1 MELLEFLLHIKR
13 FPSVELWIDE
23 KERYHALCCPS
34 FEHCEG
40 IKNSLED
47 ALMDLI
53 EQLEGYFSDEEKN
66 DLKKL
71 FQGADVDNLYEG
83 TETECPI
90 CGGRIK
96 HPYTGNVTSE
106 QLEEDMSTCLWM
118 EVTDESRSCL
128 GYRPICTADWKK
140 IKKD

>member
-13 FPSVELWIDE
+13 FPSVEIWIDE
-23 KERYHALCCPS
+23 KGRYHALCCPS

-47 ALMDLI
+47 ALIDLV
-53 EQLEGYFSDEEKN
+53 EQLEGYFSNEEKN
-66 DLKKL
+66 DLEKL
-71 FQGADVDNLYEG
+71 FQGDNLYEG

-90 CGGRIK
+90 CGGKIK
-96 HPYTGNVTSE
+96 HQYTGIVTME
-106 QLEEDMSTCLWM
+106 QLDEDLHTCLWM

-128 GYRPICTADWKK
+128 GFRPICRGKY